1 MEKNYVYIGMKKR
14 KIRWA
19 MVTVCLMLLV
29 LSLILLS
36 LTKGTTDYSMVTVF
50 QVLLGNEV
58 KGATFAIGTIRL
70 PRVLTGAL
78 VGMAFGMAGNTF
90 QTILRNPLASPDVIG
105 ITTGTS
111 AAAVFCILVLN
122 LSQSQTS
129 LFATL
134 SGLLIALC
142 IYTLARGGSFSGGK
156 LIIIGI
162 GMQAM
167 LNAVISYLLLK
178 ASQNDVQGTL
188 RWLSGSLNGVQM
200 KHVPRVFFTV
210 LIFGTVLV
218 LLRKHLQIL
227 EIGEDFSVT
236 LGVRTN
242 LVRSVLIVSAVILVA
257 VSTSV
262 TGPIAFVAFL
272 AGPIA
277 AKLAGTGNSNVLPAG
292 FTGAVLVLLADFI
305 GQNAFTTRYP
315 VGVITGI
322 IGAPYLIFIMIQMN
336 RKGNNT

>member
-1 MEKNYVYIGMKKR
+1 MKKR